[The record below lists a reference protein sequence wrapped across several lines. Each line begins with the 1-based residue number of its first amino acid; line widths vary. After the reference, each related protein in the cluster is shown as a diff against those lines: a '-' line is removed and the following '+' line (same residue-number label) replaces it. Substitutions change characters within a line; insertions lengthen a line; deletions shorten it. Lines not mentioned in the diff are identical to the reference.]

1 MKSPDAATDT
11 DPGAAA
17 PSRKARAE
25 QTRAKLLA
33 VAIEQFSARDY
44 DEVSVGELAAAAGV
58 AHGLPFHY
66 FGSKRGLYLE
76 AIRAAADAL
85 TRPLT
90 PSAAG
95 SVEQQLHTWMA
106 DHLRYLAEHRGL
118 ALRLVLGGR
127 GADAEAWQVFEDG
140 RWQVIG
146 EVCERLGLDL
156 SSDAAA
162 VMVRAG
168 VGAVDEATVQWL
180 GRDQPFEV
188 DEFARVLV
196 SLLASSVIAAAQLDP
211 SVDVAGL
218 AARFSD
224 T

>member
-1 MKSPDAATDT
+1 MNPPDAATAT
-11 DPGAAA
+11 ATNAVA
-17 PSRKARAE
+17 SSRKARAQ

-33 VAIEQFSARDY
+33 VAVEQFSARDY

-58 AHGLPFHY
+58 AHGLLFHY

-76 AIRAAADAL
+76 AIQHAAGQL
-85 TRPLT
+85 TRPLAL
-90 PSAAG
+90 SGAG
-95 SVEQQLHTWMA
+95 SVQQQLHAWMGE
-106 DHLRYLAEHRGL
+106 HLRYLAEHRGL

-127 GADAEAWQVFEDG
+127 GADAEAWQLFEDG

-146 EVCERLGLDL
+146 DVCERIGLDL
-156 SSDAAA
+156 TSDAAA

-180 GRDQPFEV
+180 SRDQPFEI
-188 DEFARVLV
+188 DEFAGVLV

-211 SVDVAGL
+211 SVDVAEL
-218 AARFSD
+218 ATRFSQA
-224 T
+224 